1 VVNGS
6 NKIRVAVIDDH
17 GLFREGMCAM
27 LNFYDDIE
35 VVGETGDG
43 TEAINKLQQLAP
55 DVALI
60 DIVMPNMNGLEVC
73 RRLKKIAP
81 NIKVIILTQYV
92 NKEYLVTAVKIGAA
106 GYVPKKAV
114 ASDLVLAI
122 HVVYGGD
129 FFLHPAVAKIL
140 VGDYRNLIESDKDEF
155 DSLTNRE
162 REILQLV
169 AEGNTSRKIGD
180 LLHISEKTVI
190 GHRASLM
197 EKLNIHNRADLVK
210 YAIGK
215 GLINIENPTVMPDKN
230 KKHTPLI

>member
-1 VVNGS
+1 MVNGS
-6 NKIRVAVIDDH
+6 NKIRVAVLDDH

-27 LNFYDDIE
+27 LSFHEDIE
-35 VVGETGDG
+35 VVGEAGDG

-81 NIKVIILTQYV
+81 NIKVIILTQYT
-92 NKEYLVTAVKIGAA
+92 NREYLIAAIKTGAA

-122 HVVYGGD
+122 RVVYDGD
-129 FFLHPAVAKIL
+129 CFLHPAVAKIL
-140 VGDYRNLIESDKDEF
+140 VGDYRNLIESDTDEY

-169 AEGNTSRKIGD
+169 GEGNTSRKTIAPPGPKD
-180 LLHISEKTVI
+180 Q
-190 GHRASLM
+190 GHPNTDDFA
-197 EKLNIHNRADLVK
+197 
-210 YAIGK
+210 
-215 GLINIENPTVMPDKN
+215 
-230 KKHTPLI
+230 